1 MAFIDELDIVD
12 NQALGEPVAAAIIE
26 AMRIL
31 NTTMYVKADIHE
43 ELSIIATSPE
53 GRKLRMAIHDALL
66 KMAESVM
73 DLNLEIVEETQ
84 EAYDGL
90 PAPDPDT
97 LYGIVEP
104 NSIVAIEYDNNTG
117 VRTGNAYKFQNLTA
131 LSRYLKENYSEDE
144 GVPTNIQYYVRAF
157 DDITEDTISFGLLN
171 DDVAIKEFI
180 CHPLLRYIDNGAFQG
195 LVTLESIQLN
205 DGLLYIGGGA
215 FVHCSKLERIEI
227 PNSVTAIG
235 QNAFQRCDS
244 LKIIVIDKEADSI
257 EGAPWGAPDAEI
269 VWLR

>member
-1 MAFIDELDIVD
+1 MAFIDELDVVD
-12 NQALGEPVAAAIIE
+12 NQALGEPVAAAIVE

-31 NTTMYVKADIHE
+31 NTTMYIKADIHE

-73 DLNLEIVEETQ
+73 DPNLEIVEETQ
-84 EAYDGL
+84 EVYDGL

-97 LYGIVEP
+97 LYGIIEP
-104 NSIVAIEYDNNTG
+104 DSIVAIEYNANTDSL
-117 VRTGNAYKFQNLTA
+117 TGNAYKFQSLTA

-144 GVPTNIQYYVRAF
+144 GVPTNIRYYVRAF
-157 DDITEDTISFGLLN
+157 DDITENTIPFGLFSG
-171 DDVAIKEFI
+171 DVAIKEFI
-180 CHPLLRYIDNGAFQG
+180 CHPLLRYIDNGAFQD
-195 LVTLESIQLN
+195 LVTLETMQLN
-205 DGLLYIGGGA
+205 DGLLFIGGSA
-215 FVHCSKLERIEI
+215 FFNCGLLERIEI
-227 PNSVTAIG
+227 PNSVTDIG
-235 QNAFQRCDS
+235 QNAFQKCDA
-244 LKIIVIDKEADSI
+244 LKIIVIDKELDSI

>member
-1 MAFIDELDIVD
+1 MAFVDELDVVD
-12 NQALGEPVAAAIIE
+12 NQALGEPVSAAIIE

-31 NTTMYVKADIHE
+31 NTTMYVKANIHE

-73 DLNLEIVEETQ
+73 DPNLEIIEETQ

-90 PAPDPDT
+90 PAPDPYT

-104 NSIVAIEYDNNTG
+104 DSVVAIEYNNDTG
-117 VRTGNAYKFQNLTA
+117 VRTGNAYKFQNLAA
-131 LSRYLKENYSEDE
+131 LSRYLKEAYSEDE
-144 GVPTNIQYYVRAF
+144 GVPTNIQYYIRAF
-157 DDITEDTISFGLLN
+157 DGITEDTISFGLFN

-195 LVTLESIQLN
+195 LSTLESIRLN

-215 FVHCSKLERIEI
+215 FVHCNRLERIEI

-235 QNAFQRCDS
+235 QNAFQRCDA
-244 LKIIVIDKEADSI
+244 LKVIVIDKEADSI
-257 EGAPWGAPDAEI
+257 DLAPWGAPDAEI

>member
-1 MAFIDELDIVD
+1 MAFVDELDIVD

-31 NTTMYVKADIHE
+31 STTMYVKADIHE

-73 DLNLEIVEETQ
+73 DPNLEIVEETQ

-104 NSIVAIEYDNNTG
+104 NSIVAIEYNTNTDYL
-117 VRTGNAYKFQNLTA
+117 TGNAYKFQNLTA

-144 GVPTNIQYYVRAF
+144 GTPTNIRYCIRSF
-157 DDITEDTISFGLLN
+157 DDVTENTISFGLFN
-171 DDVAIKEFI
+171 GDVAIKEFI
-180 CHPLLRYIDNGAFQG
+180 CHPLLRYIDNGAFQD

-205 DGLLYIGGGA
+205 NGLLFIGGGA
-215 FVHCSKLERIEI
+215 FFNCGLLERIEI
-227 PNSVTAIG
+227 PNSVTDIG
-235 QNAFQRCDS
+235 QNAFQKCDA
-244 LKIIVIDKEADSI
+244 LKIIVIDKEPDSI

>member
-1 MAFIDELDIVD
+1 MAFVDELDAVD
-12 NQALGEPVAAAIIE
+12 NQALGEPVAAAIVE

-31 NTTMYVKADIHE
+31 NTTMYIKADIHE

-73 DLNLEIVEETQ
+73 DPNLEIVEETQ
-84 EAYDGL
+84 EVYDGL
-90 PAPDPDT
+90 PAPDTDT

-104 NSIVAIEYDNNTG
+104 DSIVAIEYDNNAR
-117 VRTGNAYKFQNLTA
+117 VRTGNAYKFANLTA
-131 LSRYLKENYSEDE
+131 LGRYLKEAYSEYE
-144 GVPTNIQYYVRAF
+144 GAPTNIRYYVRAF
-157 DDITEDTISFGLLN
+157 DGITENTIPVGLFSGN
-171 DDVAIKEFI
+171 VAINEFI
-180 CHPLLRYIDNGAFQG
+180 CHSLLRYIDNEAFSD
-195 LVTLESIQLN
+195 LITLESIQLN
-205 DGLLYIGGGA
+205 DGLLHIGGNA
-215 FVHCSKLERIEI
+215 FFNCINLERIEI

-235 QNAFQRCDS
+235 QYAFQNCDA